1 MMGIER
7 IVTDAMV
14 FEIADS
20 LAASGQKVTNRAIWS
35 AIGGGSMTTISQALR
50 HWKEKQVLQVAQPVE
65 RAPLPVALVDI
76 LHHATA
82 QLWEAAQA
90 ETKAELEQL
99 AQATNARIA
108 EAHAERDDTLA
119 ELQATVEEL
128 DQVRADLNAVQ
139 TELNSKA
146 QQLASCI
153 AEIAS
158 LKAELNAQTLATTEA
173 THRAETVEA
182 VRVELQA
189 RAEQLTHLLEH
200 EQAVRLAENNQAKTE
215 STKAMQQLTKAQKEA
230 ENARIAEQTCQAHLD
245 AAAREIEALKAQL
258 REERNTAKKSAE
270 LAAELKGRLFAV
282 EEVKPKPAKVV
293 TESKVEQLDAEQL
306 VKVTTSRKTKQKAA
320 KDIG

>member
-20 LAASGQKVTNRAIWS
+20 LAANGEKVTNRAIWS

-50 HWKEKQVLQVAQPVE
+50 HWKEQQELQVNQPIE
-65 RAPLPVALVDI
+65 RAPLPAAVVDV
-76 LHHATA
+76 LHHAAA

-119 ELQATVEEL
+119 ELQATAEEL
-128 DQVRADLNAVQ
+128 EQVRAELNAVQ
-139 TELNSKA
+139 AEINSQAK
-146 QQLASCI
+146 QLATNADQI
-153 AEIAS
+153 TA
-158 LKAELNAQTLATTEA
+158 LKAALNTQIIATTEA
-173 THRAETVEA
+173 KHRAETVEA

-189 RAEQLTHLLEH
+189 RAEQLTSLLEH
-200 EQAVRLAENNQAKTE
+200 EQATRLAENNQAKAEATAI
-215 STKAMQQLTKAQKEA
+215 KQQLIKAQKEA

-245 AAAREIEALKAQL
+245 AAAREIETLKAQV

-270 LAAELKGRLFAV
+270 LAAEFKGRLFAG
-282 EEVKPKPAKVV
+282 EEAKKTGKSEQPETLVVIDELTPTPGKTPRKAKQVK
-293 TESKVEQLDAEQL
+293 
-306 VKVTTSRKTKQKAA
+306 
-320 KDIG
+320 